1 MKKIYFTAISLLSIS
16 LLHAQV
22 GVNTETPKTTF
33 HIVPTKTDGS
43 TAEGIIAPN
52 LSRAQLIGKDTRY
65 NADQRGAIVYV
76 TVADG
81 TISTKTTNID
91 KPGYYYFDGSLWQP
105 FTSGSVTI
113 PNEPWLVQGSS
124 TQATG
129 NTQNIYQ
136 AGKVAVG
143 VSLTSSSANE
153 NFFVEGKSRL
163 NGTVGIGKA
172 CDNPFILDIA
182 GDTRTQNV
190 NLPANYMLGASLT
203 DVFTYD
209 AKQMGHYSLKWIS
222 DSWTTAGNSLWMAAY
237 GGIKFLT
244 RGVYRMGISTTGEI
258 GINRTPATGYIL
270 AIQGNTHNGGT
281 LTVTGAT
288 TIASSGTFTL
298 AGNGAAAGKYLMS
311 DATGKATWAALPAA
325 PAPTV
330 TTANNGLAM
339 SGTTTQLGGALNK
352 ATTITGTTTNT
363 LTLNVPTIIPSSGTF
378 TLAGN
383 GAAAGRYLAS
393 DAAGKATWTALPA
406 AAVTTANNGL
416 AMSGT
421 TTQLGGTLNKA
432 TTITGTTTNT
442 LTLNVPTIIPSS
454 GTFTL
459 AGNGAAAG
467 RYLMSD
473 AAGKATW
480 TAISIPTVPTE
491 PWQVQGG
498 TTQATTNAQN
508 IYQTGSVSIGSNSAG
523 SYKFQVTG
531 TSNITGN
538 SRVASS
544 TVTGNETV
552 GGTLVVTGKTT
563 LNGDLQYTGHGAANG
578 NVLSSDAS
586 GNATWKNANMLSGS
600 WFYLPSINLDM
611 GSTSAKTADLFNL
624 GVKQLLAAG
633 TLIAGSPSAA
643 KPTLPTTAAA
653 YDYMVVGSSGHITSV
668 SINANGV
675 MTYTPTTINPP
686 IDAYVNIIVR
696 VK

>member
-81 TISTKTTNID
+81 TVSTKTTNID

-311 DATGKATWAALPAA
+311 DATGKATWTALPAA

-352 ATTITGTTTNT
+352 
-363 LTLNVPTIIPSSGTF
+363 
-378 TLAGN
+378 
-383 GAAAGRYLAS
+383 
-393 DAAGKATWTALPA
+393 
-406 AAVTTANNGL
+406 
-416 AMSGT
+416 
-421 TTQLGGTLNKA
+421 
-432 TTITGTTTNT
+432 
-442 LTLNVPTIIPSS
+442 
-454 GTFTL
+454 
-459 AGNGAAAG
+459 
-467 RYLMSD
+467 
-473 AAGKATW
+473 
-480 TAISIPTVPTE
+480 
-491 PWQVQGG
+491 
-498 TTQATTNAQN
+498 
-508 IYQTGSVSIGSNSAG
+508 
-523 SYKFQVTG
+523 
-531 TSNITGN
+531 
-538 SRVASS
+538 
-544 TVTGNETV
+544 
-552 GGTLVVTGKTT
+552 
-563 LNGDLQYTGHGAANG
+563 
-578 NVLSSDAS
+578 
-586 GNATWKNANMLSGS
+586 
-600 WFYLPSINLDM
+600 
-611 GSTSAKTADLFNL
+611 
-624 GVKQLLAAG
+624 
-633 TLIAGSPSAA
+633 
-643 KPTLPTTAAA
+643 
-653 YDYMVVGSSGHITSV
+653 
-668 SINANGV
+668 
-675 MTYTPTTINPP
+675 
-686 IDAYVNIIVR
+686 
-696 VK
+696 

>member
-81 TISTKTTNID
+81 TVSTKTTNID

-311 DATGKATWAALPAA
+311 DATGKATWTALPAA

-383 GAAAGRYLAS
+383 GAAAGRYLA
-393 DAAGKATWTALPA
+393 
-406 AAVTTANNGL
+406 
-416 AMSGT
+416 
-421 TTQLGGTLNKA
+421 
-432 TTITGTTTNT
+432 
-442 LTLNVPTIIPSS
+442 
-454 GTFTL
+454 
-459 AGNGAAAG
+459 
-467 RYLMSD
+467 SD

-653 YDYMVVGSSGHITSV
+653 YDYLVVGSSGHITSV

>member
-81 TISTKTTNID
+81 TVSTKTTNID

-143 VSLTSSSANE
+143 VSLTSSFANE

-311 DATGKATWAALPAA
+311 DATGKATWTALPAA

-421 TTQLGGTLNKA
+421 TTQLGGALNKA

-653 YDYMVVGSSGHITSV
+653 YDYLVVGSSGHITSV

>member
-81 TISTKTTNID
+81 TVSTKTTNID

-311 DATGKATWAALPAA
+311 DATGKATWTALPAA

-339 SGTTTQLGGALNK
+339 SGTTTQLGGA
-352 ATTITGTTTNT
+352 
-363 LTLNVPTIIPSSGTF
+363 
-378 TLAGN
+378 
-383 GAAAGRYLAS
+383 
-393 DAAGKATWTALPA
+393 
-406 AAVTTANNGL
+406 
-416 AMSGT
+416 
-421 TTQLGGTLNKA
+421 LNKA

-653 YDYMVVGSSGHITSV
+653 YDYLVVGSSGHITSV

>member
-81 TISTKTTNID
+81 TVSTKTTNID

-143 VSLTSSSANE
+143 VSLTSSFANE

-383 GAAAGRYLAS
+383 GAAAGRYL
-393 DAAGKATWTALPA
+393 
-406 AAVTTANNGL
+406 
-416 AMSGT
+416 
-421 TTQLGGTLNKA
+421 
-432 TTITGTTTNT
+432 
-442 LTLNVPTIIPSS
+442 
-454 GTFTL
+454 
-459 AGNGAAAG
+459 
-467 RYLMSD
+467 MSD

-653 YDYMVVGSSGHITSV
+653 YDYLVVGSSGHITSV

>member
-1 MKKIYFTAISLLSIS
+1 MS
-16 LLHAQV
+16 
-22 GVNTETPKTTF
+22 
-33 HIVPTKTDGS
+33 D
-43 TAEGIIAPN
+43 
-52 LSRAQLIGKDTRY
+52 
-65 NADQRGAIVYV
+65 
-76 TVADG
+76 
-81 TISTKTTNID
+81 
-91 KPGYYYFDGSLWQP
+91 
-105 FTSGSVTI
+105 
-113 PNEPWLVQGSS
+113 
-124 TQATG
+124 ATG
-129 NTQNIYQ
+129 
-136 AGKVAVG
+136 
-143 VSLTSSSANE
+143 
-153 NFFVEGKSRL
+153 
-163 NGTVGIGKA
+163 KA
-172 CDNPFILDIA
+172 TWTA
-182 GDTRTQNV
+182 
-190 NLPANYMLGASLT
+190 LPAAPAPT
-203 DVFTYD
+203 V
-209 AKQMGHYSLKWIS
+209 
-222 DSWTTAGNSLWMAAY
+222 TTANNGLAMSGTTTQL
-237 GGIKFLT
+237 GGALNK
-244 RGVYRMGISTTGEI
+244 
-258 GINRTPATGYIL
+258 
-270 AIQGNTHNGGT
+270 
-281 LTVTGAT
+281 AT
-288 TIASSGTFTL
+288 TITGTTTNTLTLNVPTIIPSSGTFTL

-653 YDYMVVGSSGHITSV
+653 YDYLVVGSSGHITSV

>member
-81 TISTKTTNID
+81 TVSTKTTNID

-143 VSLTSSSANE
+143 VSLTSSFANE

-311 DATGKATWAALPAA
+311 DATGKATWTALPAA

-339 SGTTTQLGGALNK
+339 SGTTTQLGGA
-352 ATTITGTTTNT
+352 
-363 LTLNVPTIIPSSGTF
+363 
-378 TLAGN
+378 
-383 GAAAGRYLAS
+383 
-393 DAAGKATWTALPA
+393 
-406 AAVTTANNGL
+406 
-416 AMSGT
+416 
-421 TTQLGGTLNKA
+421 LNKA

-653 YDYMVVGSSGHITSV
+653 YDYLVVGSSGHITSV